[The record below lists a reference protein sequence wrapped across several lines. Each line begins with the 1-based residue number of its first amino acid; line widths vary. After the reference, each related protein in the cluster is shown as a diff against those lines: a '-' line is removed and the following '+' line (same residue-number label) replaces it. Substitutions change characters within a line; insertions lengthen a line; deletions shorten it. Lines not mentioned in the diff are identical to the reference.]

1 MILSPASLVSKYD
14 YKEILTP
21 LVEDLQKIRTLGIK
35 APFQGVDHRLFGS
48 LSKFVAD
55 NSAVHALGGVF
66 CRFSTVKRF
75 CRFCNCRKNEL
86 HEHLPINNFVL
97 RTKKGY
103 EGNMQSLELYPNFSS
118 IYGIKCNS
126 RLHSLKFVH
135 VHIRAA
141 PRFSTRHI
149 RKFASDFISNIIKHC
164 TLLQYFTLDELNDV
178 ILTFPCSTNDK
189 SNKPQT
195 IRLASVNDFKLTAF
209 DMCNFLRLFPL
220 IVGHLVCKTDE
231 KWILLIDFLEIA
243 EDLCA
248 KEYDDTQLGVLEV
261 LPETFFSD
269 LSKKFSDQE
278 LKPKAH
284 FLQYYPKMIEKFGS
298 LIKTLRFEAKHC
310 YFKIAFYG
318 NKNRKDICLKLAK
331 RHQMSIYLDNIE
343 VNLFNHKNSQGIV
356 TKEMVV
362 EALDQPV
369 YNVLTER

>member
-1 MILSPASLVSKYD
+1 MVLSPASLVSKYD
-14 YKEILTP
+14 YKEVLTP
-21 LVEDLQKIRTLGIK
+21 LLEDLQKIRTLGIK

-48 LSKFVAD
+48 LSTFVAD

-103 EGNMQSLELYPNFSS
+103 EGNMQSLELCPNFSS

-178 ILTFPCSTNDK
+178 ILTFPYSTNDK

-195 IRLASVNDFKLTAF
+195 IRLAFVNDFKVKLTVF
-209 DMCNFLRLFPL
+209 DVCNFLRLFPL
-220 IVGHLVCKTDE
+220 IVGYLVCKADE
-231 KWILLIDFLEIA
+231 K
-243 EDLCA
+243 
-248 KEYDDTQLGVLEV
+248 
-261 LPETFFSD
+261 
-269 LSKKFSDQE
+269 
-278 LKPKAH
+278 
-284 FLQYYPKMIEKFGS
+284 
-298 LIKTLRFEAKHC
+298 
-310 YFKIAFYG
+310 
-318 NKNRKDICLKLAK
+318 
-331 RHQMSIYLDNIE
+331 
-343 VNLFNHKNSQGIV
+343 
-356 TKEMVV
+356 
-362 EALDQPV
+362 
-369 YNVLTER
+369 